1 MKKCPFCAEE
11 IQEEA
16 IKCKHCG
23 EFLEKPAVDAW
34 YTKTSSIFIGFFV
47 VGPLVI
53 PLVWMNKKLDTKFKA
68 LITILM
74 LLITYYMTIYLINFY
89 NQMTELYSQ
98 MF

>member
-11 IQEEA
+11 IQDEA

-23 EFLEKPAVDAW
+23 EFLKKPVVDAW
-34 YTKTSSIFIGFFV
+34 YTKTSSIFVGFFV

-53 PLVWMNKKLDTKFKA
+53 PLVWMNKKLDPKLKI

-74 LLITYYMTIYLINFY
+74 LAITYYMTTYLINFY